1 MQNSAIGNERKFDC
15 ISDQISAFMPL
26 DDKRSKSSPL
36 NSKLQSALQRAIE
49 LGVLGHGDQLPTE
62 TQLSRSFGV
71 SVRSVKNALEKMV
84 GAGVLRDAEGQGK
97 FVSERFAAPLSTS
110 SGFSSDAAVNGHKTR
125 FQILSMTQ
133 GEPSAL
139 ELDMLELSPGD
150 AVTRIHR
157 VRFADDKPV
166 CVELACL
173 PASVLP
179 FDADITNSLYAY
191 LAKNNLRPVRGV
203 QRMRAELLAEQ
214 EAQHLN
220 LKVGSPCLFVE
231 QQSFVR
237 SGAPIEYVC
246 THYRGDAYDFIVEM
260 KVGN

>member
-1 MQNSAIGNERKFDC
+1 MQNSAIGGDTRFDC

-26 DDKRSKSSPL
+26 DDKNTSPL
-36 NSKLQSALQRAIE
+36 NKKLQSALRCAIE
-49 LGVLGHGDQLPTE
+49 YGVLGHGDQLPTE
-62 TQLSRSFGV
+62 SQLSRSFGV
-71 SVRSVKNALEKMV
+71 PIKTVKSALNKMV
-84 GAGVLRDAEGQGK
+84 GAGVLRESEGQGK
-97 FVSERFAAPLSTS
+97 FVAERFAAPLSTS

-125 FQILSMTQ
+125 CQILNMTQ
-133 GEPSAL
+133 GEPTAL

-150 AVTRIHR
+150 KVTRIHR
-157 VRFADDKPV
+157 LRFADDKPL

-179 FDADITNSLYAY
+179 VDADISTSLYAY
-191 LAKNNLRPVRGV
+191 LAKCNLKPIRGV
-203 QRMRAELLAEQ
+203 QRVRAELLEEQ
-214 EAQHLN
+214 EAQYLN
-220 LKVGSPCLFVE
+220 LKTGSPCLFVE